1 MTRHHPTVVAS
12 TLREVGP
19 HPGTGLHWSG
29 LVCALLCSPLDI
41 STLIKSNPLVWSV
54 TVTWLSWSVLVSET
68 ACRDCYE
75 ADPLCPFIVIT
86 ALYMNQLNS
95 VLLFTK
101 HATALSTRQPAP
113 A

>member
-1 MTRHHPTVVAS
+1 M
-12 TLREVGP
+12 
-19 HPGTGLHWSG
+19 
-29 LVCALLCSPLDI
+29 
-41 STLIKSNPLVWSV
+41 
-54 TVTWLSWSVLVSET
+54 VSET

-101 HATALSTRQPAP
+101 HATTDCYHHHLPPAPSTRLPAR
-113 A
+113 ATNLFCSDDDCEVGRRAEVR

>member
-1 MTRHHPTVVAS
+1 M
-12 TLREVGP
+12 
-19 HPGTGLHWSG
+19 
-29 LVCALLCSPLDI
+29 
-41 STLIKSNPLVWSV
+41 
-54 TVTWLSWSVLVSET
+54 VSET

-101 HATALSTRQPAP
+101 HATAPASSSLLSQSWYIKPYYGVGVLVFKHICNVTED
-113 A
+113 